1 MLFDKILI
9 ANRGEIACRVI
20 ETAKRLQIKTVA
32 VYSDIDAHAKHV
44 AMADEAF
51 CIGPAPSNQSYLCGD
66 KIIQLAKDCGAQ
78 AIHPGYGFLSENAGF
93 ARACKKAGIVFVG
106 PSGDA
111 IDAMGSKTQAKI
123 LMKKQGV
130 PTTPGYEGKKQSV
143 IELSAEAEAIG
154 FPVLFKASAG
164 GGGKGMRLVNE
175 SAELTDAIESAKREA
190 ASSFCSDELLIEK
203 YLDKSRHVEVQIFLD
218 QQGNGVYLYD
228 RDCSVQR
235 RHQKIIEEAPAPG
248 INDSI
253 KKQMGE
259 AAIQAAKAINYCGA
273 GTVEFLFDA
282 PDKFYFMEMNTRL
295 QVEHP
300 VTEKVT
306 GLDLVEWQL
315 LVAAGQDLPLQQNEI
330 KINGHA
336 FEARI
341 CAEDPFNNFN
351 PSCGHIDILHMPETN
366 EHVRIDSGV
375 RQGDEIT
382 PYYDPMIAKLI
393 TWDQDRDSAL
403 QRLHNALAETV
414 IIGVSSNVDLLA
426 TISQHNDFK
435 AAELTTRFLDIHPHL
450 MDPTTE
456 LTNTQQGIAAAGY
469 MTLRR
474 LQARRL
480 QHNSNDCNSPWF
492 DTDHWRMGNVS
503 ENVLLWFRE
512 EPISTNI
519 AHAKQPRHALL
530 TLNDNS
536 QCDVS
541 LKWHQGHWFEFTLD
555 GELIKVRILLLDN
568 KLYMYID
575 GKTFVLDCTP
585 PGSGDLHHG
594 ANSELS
600 APMPGT
606 VIEVVVKPG
615 DTVNEGDKLIVM
627 EAMKMEHTMK
637 APYAG
642 TVTDILFAKGDT
654 FREGDE
660 LLQISMLTK

>member
-20 ETAKRLQIKTVA
+20 ETAQKLNIKTVA

-78 AIHPGYGFLSENAGF
+78 AIHPGYGFLSENADF
-93 ARACKKAGIVFVG
+93 ARACDKADIVFVG

-143 IELSAEAEAIG
+143 KELSAEAENIG

-164 GGGKGMRLVNE
+164 GGGKGMRLVTE

-190 ASSFCSDELLIEK
+190 ASSFGSDELLIEK

-248 INDSI
+248 IDDNI

-282 PDKFYFMEMNTRL
+282 PNKFYFMEMNTRL

-315 LVAAGQDLPLQQNEI
+315 LVASGETLPLLQDEI
-330 KINGHA
+330 KVNGHA

-351 PSCGHIDILHMPETN
+351 PSCGHIDILHMPETS
-366 EHVRIDSGV
+366 EHVRVDSGV
-375 RQGDEIT
+375 RQGDDIS

-403 QRLHNALAETV
+403 QRLHDALTETV

-426 TISQHNDFK
+426 AISQHDDFK
-435 AAELTTRFLDIHPHL
+435 AAKLTTRFLDIHPHL

-456 LTNTQQGIAAAGY
+456 LSNTQQAIAAIGY

-480 QHNSNDCNSPWF
+480 QHNSNDSHSPWF
-492 DTDHWRMGNVS
+492 NTDHWRMGKVS
-503 ENVLLWFRE
+503 ENVMLWFRD
-512 EPISTNI
+512 EPISCNI
-519 AHAKQPRHALL
+519 AHAKQPRHAIITTDDKSSFDL
-530 TLNDNS
+530 
-536 QCDVS
+536 S
-541 LKWHQGHWFEFTLD
+541 LKWHQGHWFDFTLND
-555 GELIKVRILLLDN
+555 EPVKTRFLLHRD

-575 GKTFVLDCTP
+575 EKTFVLDCIP
-585 PGSGDLHHG
+585 PGSGDLQHG
-594 ANSELS
+594 VNSELS

-606 VIEVVVKPG
+606 VIEVVVKTG
-615 DTVNEGDKLIVM
+615 DSVAEGDKLVVM

-642 TVTDILFAKGDT
+642 TVTEVFFAKGDT

-660 LLQISMLTK
+660 LLLIEKI